1 MPRADAPAHGL
12 GYGMPETVAMLKAL
26 ADPVRWKALTFL
38 RDLGQSTCSD
48 VDRGVCA
55 CDLEHVLGVSQ
66 PTVSHHMKQLVD
78 VGLVRAM
85 RRSRW
90 VFYEIDADRFGALQA
105 EIGRFASAR
114 APAPGGS
121 ERVADRTLG

>member
-1 MPRADAPAHGL
+1 MEDP
-12 GYGMPETVAMLKAL
+12 VAILRAL

-38 RDLGQSTCSD
+38 REPGESTCSQGD
-48 VDRGVCA
+48 QGVCA

-78 VGLVRAM
+78 VGLVRAE

-90 VFYEIDADRFGALQA
+90 VFYELDVEAFDALREEFARFT
-105 EIGRFASAR
+105 EPR
-114 APAPGGS
+114 ADTRA
-121 ERVADRTLG
+121 A

>member
-1 MPRADAPAHGL
+1 MDDPV
-12 GYGMPETVAMLKAL
+12 TVLRAL

-38 RDLGQSTCSD
+38 LDPSPSSCSKGD
-48 VDRGVCA
+48 MGVCA

-85 RRSRW
+85 RRGRW
-90 VFYEIDADRFGALQA
+90 VFYELNADGFAALEA
-105 EIGRFASAR
+105 ELGRFACARPSAIAAR
-114 APAPGGS
+114 
-121 ERVADRTLG
+121 

>member
-1 MPRADAPAHGL
+1 
-12 GYGMPETVAMLKAL
+12 MLKAL

-38 RDLGQSTCSD
+38 RDPSQSTCSQA
-48 VDRGVCA
+48 DRGVCA
-55 CDLEHVLGVSQ
+55 CDLEQVLGVSQ

-90 VFYEIDADRFGALQA
+90 VFYEIDAEGFSELEA
-105 EIGRFASAR
+105 EIGRFACAPPSASADHPAR
-114 APAPGGS
+114 A
-121 ERVADRTLG
+121 